1 MSEYNLKVPKKVED
15 AVVGTYKKIE
25 DAVVGTY
32 QRIENAVVGA
42 YEKVEAGAVDG
53 YKKVEKKFVGAF
65 LENAGRSEEPSAQE
79 EGGPADSF
87 QDRRP

>member
-1 MSEYNLKVPKKVED
+1 MCETRKNTQKKIEE
-15 AVVGTYKKIE
+15 AVVGTYQKIE